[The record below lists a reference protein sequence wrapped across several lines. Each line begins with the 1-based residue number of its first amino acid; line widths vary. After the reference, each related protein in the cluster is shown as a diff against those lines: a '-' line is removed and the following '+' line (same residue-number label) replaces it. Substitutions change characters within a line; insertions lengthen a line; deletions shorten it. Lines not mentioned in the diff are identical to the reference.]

1 MARYG
6 KEHKVATRRRIVDAA
21 GRRLKQD
28 GIDGSGVAT
37 LMADAGLTN
46 GAFYAHFSSKED
58 LVANTIAAQLDA
70 QRDRYA
76 DLVRDRDGVEQLVR
90 EYLSPEHRDH
100 PSEGCPAAAL
110 LDEIGRCAEPVRRAY
125 TEGTLAIVDD
135 LAGHLA
141 PEDPASARG
150 AVLGVFAMMFGT
162 LQVARALT
170 DPELADEVL
179 ERGVQNALTLLGGVG
194 S

>member
-1 MARYG
+1 VARYG
-6 KEHKVATRRRIVDAA
+6 KERKQETRRRIVDAA
-21 GRRLKQD
+21 GRRFKQD

-58 LVANTIAAQLDA
+58 LVANTVADQLEG
-70 QRDRYA
+70 QRERYA
-76 DLVRDRDGVEQLVR
+76 GLVRDRDGMEQLVR
-90 EYLSPEHRDH
+90 EYLSSEHRDN
-100 PSEGCPAAAL
+100 PSEGCPSAAL
-110 LDEIGRCAEPVRRAY
+110 LDEIGRCAEPVRKAY
-125 TEGTLAIVDD
+125 TDGTLAIVDD
-135 LAGHLA
+135 VAGHLA

-150 AVLGVFAMMFGT
+150 VVLGVFAMMFGT

-170 DPELADEVL
+170 DQELADEVL
-179 ERGVQNALTLLGGVG
+179 ELGVQNALASLDAAA